1 MQTYIDPYWSTRFF
15 YKQHLLLLFEIY
27 FHFSSTLSFKNIGTY
42 SKTKELACL
51 HSWDHTINHNENED
65 KMSNRS
71 HIYDINR
78 PRPMDTNIVN
88 IKSASVW
95 WCLYVLSNTKATF
108 EAQFRKKLSSVEA
121 ELKKSVAYK
130 KSL

>member
-27 FHFSSTLSFKNIGTY
+27 FHFSSTLSSKNIGTY

-51 HSWDHTINHNENED
+51 HSWDHAINHNENED

-71 HIYDINR
+71 HIYIYHIY
-78 PRPMDTNIVN
+78 T
-88 IKSASVW
+88 
-95 WCLYVLSNTKATF
+95 T
-108 EAQFRKKLSSVEA
+108 
-121 ELKKSVAYK
+121 
-130 KSL
+130 

>member
-1 MQTYIDPYWSTRFF
+1 MKVRVKWAIGHIYTYI
-15 YKQHLLLLFEIY
+15 
-27 FHFSSTLSFKNIGTY
+27 TY
-42 SKTKELACL
+42 IKYIS
-51 HSWDHTINHNENED
+51 HI
-65 KMSNRS
+65 S